1 MDTKS
6 KVLLGEIRS
15 GEKKCVLV
23 PRFRYQTTWVKKKTM
38 VWVEKKYQCF
48 TGLVRFPRK
57 EQFHKKYITQEKQL
71 EK

>member
-1 MDTKS
+1 M
-6 KVLLGEIRS
+6 VRRN
-15 GEKKCVLV
+15 V
-23 PRFRYQTTWVKKKTM
+23 FRYQTTWVKKKTM
-38 VWVEKKYQCF
+38 VWVDKKKIKNQCF

>member
-1 MDTKS
+1 M
-6 KVLLGEIRS
+6 VRRN
-15 GEKKCVLV
+15 V
-23 PRFRYQTTWVKKKTM
+23 FRYQTTWVKKKTM
-38 VWVEKKYQCF
+38 VWVDKKKKKNQCF